1 MNPEEIAELKAKLA
15 NTPRKAKTPGL
26 KIPADQ
32 QLVSKEII
40 LTARGMVGGRKVI
53 TPLALE
59 QYWTNNLKI
68 WEQKLEQVQV
78 YFTIF
83 HQEIDPRDRDIIF
96 TGVFNYIIWEESK
109 NLPDTQEVEMKL
121 KEPLQTI
128 VPSPSYN
135 PMKTIPWL
143 VQNWPQILQ
152 YLIQGD
158 FYELA
163 TPELTN
169 PNPIEE
175 PEEEEDVEEFSTRAW
190 EPLDFPE
197 IPQETKKAPQKT
209 ETSKGKGKTSEEDQK
224 KKVVI
229 ELTSST
235 EPEDP
240 GDDGSESGSEDDD
253 PDRGERQ
260 LSESRKLWEK
270 TTGYTQTTEKVSSAS
285 AKKANKLAK
294 IPNPEV
300 LDGKADKWKD
310 SDTFDQWVDQ
320 VQVWLEYQD
329 YDIQDWESLDRAQF
343 LLKDSA
349 RTWYTQYIKE
359 KKTKRKGN
367 FHEFML
373 NLRKKLIPSTSP
385 EIQWKKWNGAHQT
398 SDMSVNQ
405 YAQILQEFKIKCKDG
420 NGEDM
425 ISQQALKYKL
435 VEGLQPALRASV
447 KPHVDYSKTFEEI
460 LVLLEKHQATLGKSI
475 HQPPHKKPGYDKQWS
490 AGKPMEFIQSSYKL
504 PPKVLQNAKKVA
516 HVKGGPGGTYGH
528 FPNARKDQTK
538 YKSIGDREKEQLAKE
553 GKCFYCK
560 KPGHNARNCPS
571 KVSSAYTST
580 RPFTTNTYPSNRP
593 PATSAYSSTK
603 PFTSSAYSKR
613 VNKSPY

>member
-83 HQEIDPRDRDIIF
+83 HKEIDPRDRDIIF

-109 NLPDTQEVEMKL
+109 NLPDTQEVEMKM

-270 TTGYTQTTEKVSSAS
+270 TTGYTQTTEKVSSTS
-285 AKKANKLAK
+285 AKKANKVAK
-294 IPNPEV
+294 SPNPEV
-300 LDGKADKWKD
+300 LDGKADK
-310 SDTFDQWVDQ
+310 
-320 VQVWLEYQD
+320 
-329 YDIQDWESLDRAQF
+329 
-343 LLKDSA
+343 
-349 RTWYTQYIKE
+349 
-359 KKTKRKGN
+359 
-367 FHEFML
+367 
-373 NLRKKLIPSTSP
+373 
-385 EIQWKKWNGAHQT
+385 
-398 SDMSVNQ
+398 
-405 YAQILQEFKIKCKDG
+405 
-420 NGEDM
+420 
-425 ISQQALKYKL
+425 
-435 VEGLQPALRASV
+435 
-447 KPHVDYSKTFEEI
+447 
-460 LVLLEKHQATLGKSI
+460 
-475 HQPPHKKPGYDKQWS
+475 
-490 AGKPMEFIQSSYKL
+490 
-504 PPKVLQNAKKVA
+504 
-516 HVKGGPGGTYGH
+516 
-528 FPNARKDQTK
+528 
-538 YKSIGDREKEQLAKE
+538 
-553 GKCFYCK
+553 
-560 KPGHNARNCPS
+560 
-571 KVSSAYTST
+571 
-580 RPFTTNTYPSNRP
+580 
-593 PATSAYSSTK
+593 
-603 PFTSSAYSKR
+603 
-613 VNKSPY
+613 